1 VTGLHDHLGPTD
13 YVTLRFSL
21 VDEVG
26 FDAAVLIERIRWRC
40 ARRPAGWVATYAELG
55 EETRLSH
62 RRVKAAVNVLRE
74 RGWLRSENA
83 GIGARTLRW
92 TVVLEQAEPD
102 VTKRPERPV
111 RKATKGPERPD
122 QEAGAARSS
131 SYRDNSGIQL
141 HTAHAVEEEPV
152 IDDQPLEGVLFAV
165 PASVPTGPPQTAQ
178 TLVARW
184 VDGYRTSNAG
194 QDPPGPLM
202 KRVAGQAKN
211 LAKVCEND
219 ADWGAAWRASYSAG
233 QSGHADA
240 VPFMAAARSRYP
252 QQRNHDLDYLLAQ
265 NGTAGP
271 VQLNPTTEQAM
282 KMFSGETA

>member
-1 VTGLHDHLGPTD
+1 VM
-13 YVTLRFSL
+13 
-21 VDEVG
+21 
-26 FDAAVLIERIRWRC
+26 
-40 ARRPAGWVATYAELG
+40 
-55 EETRLSH
+55 
-62 RRVKAAVNVLRE
+62 
-74 RGWLRSENA
+74 
-83 GIGARTLRW
+83 
-92 TVVLEQAEPD
+92 
-102 VTKRPERPV
+102 
-111 RKATKGPERPD
+111 
-122 QEAGAARSS
+122 
-131 SYRDNSGIQL
+131 
-141 HTAHAVEEEPV
+141 
-152 IDDQPLEGVLFAV
+152 DDQPLEGVLFAV
-165 PASVPTGPPQTAQ
+165 PVSAPTGPPQTAQ

-219 ADWGAAWRASYSAG
+219 ADWGAAWRASYTAG

-271 VQLNPTTEQAM
+271 SQLNEATQTAM
-282 KMFSGETA
+282 KLMSGETA